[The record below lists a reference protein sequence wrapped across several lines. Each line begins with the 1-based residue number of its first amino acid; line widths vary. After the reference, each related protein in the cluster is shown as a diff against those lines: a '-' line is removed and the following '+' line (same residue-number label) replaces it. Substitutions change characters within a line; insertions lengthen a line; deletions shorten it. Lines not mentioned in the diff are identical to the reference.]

1 MSKNQNQNNNQNQ
14 NISELEAIV
23 KPKKSSFT
31 RELISWV
38 LLIVGAIAVAL
49 IVNKTILANTE
60 VPTTSMANTI
70 HAGDRLFGFRLA
82 YTFSEPER
90 GDIIIF
96 KYPDNEAENYIKRII
111 GLPGDKVE
119 IIKGVVYINGEELKE
134 DYLLEK
140 PYELNFGPYEV
151 PDDSYFVMGDNRNGS
166 HDARFWEN
174 TYVHK
179 DKIVA
184 KAIFKYYPDF
194 EWVE

>member
-1 MSKNQNQNNNQNQ
+1 MNKQNE
-14 NISELEAIV
+14 NISELEEMT

-31 RELISWV
+31 RELISWTI
-38 LLIVGAIAVAL
+38 LIVGAIAVAL

-60 VPTTSMANTI
+60 VPTTSMENTI
-70 HAGDRLFGFRLA
+70 HADDRLFGFRLA
-82 YTFSEPER
+82 YKFSEPER
-90 GDIIIF
+90 GDVIIF
-96 KYPDNEAENYIKRII
+96 KYPDNEEENYIKRII

-119 IIKGVVYINGEELKE
+119 IIKGIVYINGEELSEK
-134 DYLLEK
+134 YLKAK

-151 PDDSYFVMGDNRNGS
+151 PEDSYFVLGDNRNES
-166 HDARFWEN
+166 HDARFWKN

-194 EWVE
+194 ETIE